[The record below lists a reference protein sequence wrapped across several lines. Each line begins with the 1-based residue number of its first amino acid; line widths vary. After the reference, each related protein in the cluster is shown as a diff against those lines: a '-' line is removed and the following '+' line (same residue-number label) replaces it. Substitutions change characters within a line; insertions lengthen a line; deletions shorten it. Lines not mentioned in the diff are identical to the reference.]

1 MRAEATKAE
10 TRMLQKESILHE
22 QIDGVIYDRNS
33 FKQLASAVL
42 ANDFNVK
49 KLFRSEYEDHN
60 FQEELKKID
69 QNRDYRQKI
78 LELEKLNPLKENK
91 SKATPSNGPGIGSG
105 RVSTEGFKKPAAK
118 PKRRL
123 KAD

>member
-78 LELEKLNPLKENK
+78 LELEKLNPLKDKK
-91 SKATPSNGPGIGSG
+91 SKAPPSIGTGIGSG
-105 RVSTEGFKKPAAK
+105 RVSTEDSKKPAVK

>member
-49 KLFRSEYEDHN
+49 KLFRSEYENHN

-78 LELEKLNPLKENK
+78 LELEKLNPL
-91 SKATPSNGPGIGSG
+91 
-105 RVSTEGFKKPAAK
+105 
-118 PKRRL
+118 
-123 KAD
+123 